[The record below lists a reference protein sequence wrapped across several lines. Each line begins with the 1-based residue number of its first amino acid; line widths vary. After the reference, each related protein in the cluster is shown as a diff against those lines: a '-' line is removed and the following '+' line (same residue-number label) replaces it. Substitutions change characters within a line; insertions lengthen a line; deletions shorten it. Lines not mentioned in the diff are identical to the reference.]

1 MVTIRE
7 WFKPSDAQLARLK
20 DRAIKEWK
28 SEQEIYEAFVKK
40 WWIDRNEEVE
50 NGFRLEQ
57 EAKDKADY
65 FDQEMLWW
73 ATVVEDEEET
83 KEEPKYNEWA
93 SSEEDSENLT
103 TWWITKVGASPAT
116 VNYIIKSLKDAG
128 KLAPIIEKI
137 GKSWFVE
144 MIKNGIKSGGK
155 SLWKFAS
162 KLGPAAAKTV
172 WPIIA
177 AWISTYQNYED
188 IDEWVLKKEW
198 RWNWDW
204 AGKYRRDA
212 WRNAYATV
220 DNMLFWGLP
229 NIDAVYNKA
238 EDDNWYS
245 NIHSN
250 KAQKEQKAQLKKDKE
265 TKKRYDTTFWIA
277 SWTLKDVEKTFSKIG
292 KGDEMN
298 ARQQMSNVAVKNGEV
313 ADDNFQADFVKN
325 NEWKT
330 VKKKDWTTV
339 KTWVN
344 KATKEPVTGAI
355 TSSKK

>member
-7 WFKPSDAQLARLK
+7 WFKPSDEQLARLK
-20 DRAIKEWK
+20 QKAKDAGK
-28 SEQEIYEAFVKK
+28 SDQEIYEAFVKQ
-40 WWIDRNEEVE
+40 WWIDRDEQTENE
-50 NGFRLEQ
+50 FRLEQ
-57 EAKDKADY
+57 EAKDKSDY

-73 ATVVEDEEET
+73 ATVVEDEEAP
-83 KEEPKYNEWA
+83 EEESKNNEWD
-93 SSEEDSENLT
+93 SSEGESENLT

-116 VNYIIKSLKDAG
+116 VNYIIKSLKDSG

-144 MIKNGIKSGGK
+144 MIKNGIKSWGK
-155 SLWKFAS
+155 SLWEFAS
-162 KLGPAAAKTV
+162 KLGPAATKAV

-188 IDEWVLKKEW
+188 IGEWVLKKEW
-198 RWNWDW
+198 RWSWDW

-212 WRNAYATV
+212 WRNAYATA
-220 DNMLFWGLP
+220 DNMLFWALP
-229 NIDAVYNKA
+229 NIDSVYNKA
-238 EDDNWYS
+238 EGDNWYS

-265 TKKRYDTTFWIA
+265 TNKRYDA
-277 SWTLKDVEKTFSKIG
+277 SLKDVEKTFSKMDNN
-292 KGDEMN
+292 DEMS
-298 ARQQMSNVAVKNGEV
+298 ARQQMNNVAVKNGKI

-344 KATKEPVTGAI
+344 KQTKEPVTWAI
-355 TSSKK
+355 TSSK